1 MQLQGEDIHE
11 RAKRKTKPA
20 APLQTL
26 YTDPRPAKKK
36 KKIVQEQV
44 KEVAQFVVPIEAVYN
59 EYKASP
65 HLDLRYGKQS
75 NNFLQ
80 S

>member
-1 MQLQGEDIHE
+1 MQLQGEDGHE

-20 APLQTL
+20 APLRTP
-26 YTDPRPAKKK
+26 YTDPGPAKKK
-36 KKIVQEQV
+36 KKIVQQQV
-44 KEVAQFVVPIEAVYN
+44 TEVAQPVDPIEAVYN
-59 EYKASP
+59 EYKASA
-65 HLDLRYGKQS
+65 HLDLRYGKKN